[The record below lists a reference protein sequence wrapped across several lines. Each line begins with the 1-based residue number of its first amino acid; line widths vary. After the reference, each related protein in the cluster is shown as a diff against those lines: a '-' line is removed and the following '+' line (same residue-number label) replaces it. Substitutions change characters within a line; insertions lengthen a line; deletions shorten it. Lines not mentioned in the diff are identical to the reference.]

1 MTARS
6 GSLKLEEAPQHAGNK
21 PCGSMESGQVKPTLS
36 GGALQM
42 DTHDRNSR
50 HLTQPLY
57 YTGKWWARRLAGITS
72 WMVQLAVD
80 GTPDSVVLD
89 PFSGSGTTV
98 GEALRLGHR
107 SIGVEVNPY
116 AALLSEVALAPRHPM
131 LDAATAMIVES
142 ALKEISPVHLPL
154 NGGLPAGYFWA
165 FRQRCPTCKRQS
177 YLLHRTVIAQDAYHN
192 LHTGGWAFC
201 PHSEHIFP
209 IANVNLSKCK
219 CPCGRMI
226 PLRPRSGGFRC
237 WHCQA
242 NLNPCGDDDSPT
254 PPSSRLIA
262 VEVRTGHARDF
273 LAPTQEQRHLAQ
285 FTSTNDL
292 LSPSPIASGHSAKQV
307 LRWGY
312 SDWREL
318 LHPRQTL
325 LISALTKRI
334 AAISDASLRRQVAL
348 TLSGI
353 IDYHSR
359 LCGFKGIGT
368 GSIRQ
373 AFASPFV
380 HPTTISYEANPL
392 FVNGSGDVRSWYKRH
407 ALPGVVAYSKLEAE
421 RGRPIHTGSAKAVTS
436 GKASLAI
443 ICADSRSLRLPDQS
457 VDAIVTDP
465 PYFDRIFYDDLASP
479 FVTWLR
485 WCDIGVP
492 PASTGIESDCLA
504 TFAANLHQALR
515 PAIAALRKDGRL
527 VFTYH
532 HQNPDAWIALA
543 EALQPLELVSE
554 SFWLVQSEMTHS
566 RDRQRNALP
575 ISCDAILS
583 FRKGARSEGMPNPC
597 LAGTRAQTALAAI
610 GHALP
615 GDSANASGAA
625 AVITALACAVPPD
638 TLPSFIAAVMSTCS
652 AEGHAA
658 GSSPLGANASDGDML
673 ARRATSA

>member
-1 MTARS
+1 
-6 GSLKLEEAPQHAGNK
+6 
-21 PCGSMESGQVKPTLS
+21 
-36 GGALQM
+36 
-42 DTHDRNSR
+42 
-50 HLTQPLY
+50 
-57 YTGKWWARRLAGITS
+57 
-72 WMVQLAVD
+72 MVQLAVD

-131 LDAATAMIVES
+131 LDATTAMIVES
-142 ALKEISPVHLPL
+142 ALQEISPLHLPL
-154 NGGLPAGYFWA
+154 SGGLPAGYFWA

-177 YLLHRTVIAQDAYHN
+177 YLLHRTVIVQDAYHD
-192 LHTGGWAFC
+192 LHTGGWVFC

-226 PLRPRSGGFRC
+226 PLRARSGGFHC

-242 NLNPCGDDDSPT
+242 NLNPCGNDDSAT
-254 PPSSRLIA
+254 PPFSRLIA
-262 VEVRTGHARDF
+262 VEVRTGHTRDF
-273 LAPTQEQRHLAQ
+273 LAPTQEQRRLAQ
-285 FTSTNDL
+285 LTTDKQL
-292 LSPSPIASGHSAKQV
+292 LSPSGILAGYSAKQV

-318 LHPRQTL
+318 LHPRQ
-325 LISALTKRI
+325 LILIAALTNRI
-334 AAISDASLRRQVAL
+334 AAISNVDLRRQVAL

-380 HPTTISYEANPL
+380 HPTTISYEVNPL
-392 FVNGSGDVRSWYKRH
+392 FPSGSGDIRNWYKRH
-407 ALPGVVAYSKLEAE
+407 ALPGVLAYSKLEAE
-421 RGRPIHTGSAKAVTS
+421 HGRPIRTGSVRAVAE
-436 GKASLAI
+436 GRANLAI
-443 ICADSRSLRLPDQS
+443 LCADSRSLRLPDQS

-485 WCDIGVP
+485 WCAIDVP
-492 PASTGIESDCLA
+492 PASPGIESDSLT
-504 TFAANLHQALR
+504 TFAANLHHALR
-515 PAIAALRKDGRL
+515 PAIAALRKGGRL

-554 SFWLVQSEMTHS
+554 GFWLVQSEMTHS
-566 RDRQRNALP
+566 RDRQRNTLP
-575 ISCDAILS
+575 ISCDAILA
-583 FRKGARSEGMPNPC
+583 FRKGNRSAEVPNAL

-610 GHALP
+610 IHPLP
-615 GDSANASGAA
+615 GDRANASGAA
-625 AVITALACAVPPD
+625 AVITALACATPSD
-638 TLPSFIAAVMSTCS
+638 TLPPFIAAVMSTYS

-658 GSSPLGANASDGDML
+658 GPSQLGANASDGDML
-673 ARRATSA
+673 ARRAASA